1 MRVSLIRL
9 RLILLAAPIH
19 LIIVFVVALI
29 VIIVIILIVFLTFRP
44 AGLRIRSHRSRTWPS
59 TLERRYSAS
68 CRLENILEHHGVNLA
83 ADLVKESAK
92 LLRIHILHVLHVSEH
107 LGLIGEHLG
116 CHASD
121 ECMLVHVVAH
131 LVIVAPSVLPVL
143 IIVVLAI
150 SMAAIVAAP
159 SPALIIII
167 IVSVPVVIIIVTV
180 SVVVVV
186 GASITLVVLGV
197 MATLAR
203 LIVGVVAS
211 TPLSVVVLSGA
222 VRVPLLVVV
231 VMLAVIWTA
240 SIPRRS
246 RWLLGHIRTTT
257 RRLKS
262 RLRGCGGTP
271 CTVFRVLVDLQE
283 VHGWLARRTSAPSIR
298 CRRIIVSITAVV
310 AVHLFLILARIVHH
324 CLPVYLL
331 ALRRGVALHRC

>member
-186 GASITLVVLGV
+186 GASITLVVFGV
-197 MATLAR
+197 VATLAR
-203 LIVGVVAS
+203 LIVVVVVAS

-240 SIPRRS
+240 GIPRRS
-246 RWLLGHIRTTT
+246 
-257 RRLKS
+257 
-262 RLRGCGGTP
+262 
-271 CTVFRVLVDLQE
+271 
-283 VHGWLARRTSAPSIR
+283 
-298 CRRIIVSITAVV
+298 
-310 AVHLFLILARIVHH
+310 
-324 CLPVYLL
+324 
-331 ALRRGVALHRC
+331 